1 MAVVREYRASNGA
14 LVRIMDDCYWPEAE
28 CAWRRAQAN
37 RMIVEVF
44 AAAYLREQPRC
55 AAVRERRMRG
65 EAIRPDYAGD

>member
-28 CAWRRAQAN
+28 RAWRRAQAN
-37 RMIVEVF
+37 LTILDVF
-44 AAAYLREQPRC
+44 AAAYLREQRRC
-55 AAVRERRMRG
+55 AEARERRMRG